1 MSIINVENAHASTK
15 LLAATTLRNV
25 LGTKVLSEILSDRES
40 IAHTMQ
46 VSLFDYGHVT
56 LSVYFDLFRARWLR
70 PCHVDFA
77 NITCLNYGSLYVS
90 VSFAVNVVAWFDTLS
105 HDLILCHMIW
115 YFVTW
120 YDALTSGT
128 RLCVEWYCLNTL
140 VECFKR
146 TLSYKN
152 TLKYSSNVFH
162 YNNANIGI
170 LVSNVKLI
178 FLFKWK

>member
-105 HDLILCHMIW
+105 HDLILCHMVW
-115 YFVTW
+115 CFDKW
-120 YDALTSGT
+120 NEALCGMILSKYPSWMFQTYVELQEHT
-128 RLCVEWYCLNTL
+128 QVQLKCVPLQ
-140 VECFKR
+140 
-146 TLSYKN
+146 
-152 TLKYSSNVFH
+152 
-162 YNNANIGI
+162 
-170 LVSNVKLI
+170 
-178 FLFKWK
+178 